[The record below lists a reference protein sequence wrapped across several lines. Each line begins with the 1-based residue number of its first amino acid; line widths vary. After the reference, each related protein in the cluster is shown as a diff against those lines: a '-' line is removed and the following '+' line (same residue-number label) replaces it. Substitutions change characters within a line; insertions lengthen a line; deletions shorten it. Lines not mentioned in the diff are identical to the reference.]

1 MDSINKYNNSKVLS
15 TGEWV
20 ITKVLILIPIVN
32 IILLFIWSFSKN
44 ENINKSNWAKA
55 TLIIYLLRLCLYLII
70 LFIILSIFMSP
81 FKEEYITF

>member
-15 TGEWV
+15 IGEWL
-20 ITKVLILIPIVN
+20 ITKFLILIPIVN
-32 IILLFIWSFSKN
+32 IILLFIWSFSKK

-55 TLIIYLLRLCLYLII
+55 TLIIYSLRLCFYLII
-70 LFIILSIFMSP
+70 LFILLSIFMSP